1 MLIDPITAL
10 SAASLA
16 FNGVKKAIQVGKDCE
31 SIFKQLS
38 IWSGHV
44 SDLQEWM
51 GQERKFKKPTLWQ
64 KLTWDKSET
73 AEAFDELI
81 AKKKVKEMEDAIR
94 HEFTWGKLHHLGMDG
109 PYGYKAL
116 IKIRREIRE
125 KRKKQI
131 YDQMRLRK
139 TFIYNTKMGVAI
151 GTLVLILLWLMHF
164 LWTAIVEAS
173 K

>member
-1 MLIDPITAL
+1 MIDPITAL

-16 FNGVKKAIQVGKDCE
+16 FNGVKKAIQVGRDME
-31 SIFKQLS
+31 DIFRQLS
-38 IWSGHV
+38 TWSGHV

-81 AKKKVKEMEDAIR
+81 AKKKI
-94 HEFTWGKLHHLGMDG
+94 
-109 PYGYKAL
+109 KA
-116 IKIRREIRE
+116 
-125 KRKKQI
+125 KRKAQI
-131 YDQMRLRK
+131 YDQIRARK
-139 TFIYNTKMGVAI
+139 RFFYNTKMGVAI
-151 GTLVLILLWLMHF
+151 GTLVLILIWLLHF
-164 LWTAIVEAS
+164 AWTAITEAS

>member
-1 MLIDPITAL
+1 MDPVTLL

-16 FNGVKKAIQVGKDCE
+16 FNGVKKAIQVGRDME
-31 SIFKQLS
+31 NIFKQLS
-38 IWSGHV
+38 VWSGHV

-51 GQERKFKKPTLWQ
+51 GQEKKYKKPTLWQ

-81 AKKKVKEMEDAIR
+81 AKKKIEEMEKAIK

-109 PYGYKAL
+109 PYGYKAF
-116 IKIRREIRE
+116 IKIRRDIKD
-125 KRKKQI
+125 KRKREV
-131 YDQMRLRK
+131 YNQMRARK
-139 TFIYNTKMGVAI
+139 AFLYNTKMGVFI
-151 GTLVLILLWLMHF
+151 GAFVLVLIWMGNF
-164 LWTAIVEAS
+164 LWKAIMEAS

>member
-1 MLIDPITAL
+1 MDPVTIL

-16 FNGVKKAIQVGKDCE
+16 FNGVKKAIQVGRDME
-31 SIFKQLS
+31 DIFKQLS
-38 IWSGHV
+38 VWSGHV

-51 GQERKFKKPTLWQ
+51 GQEKKYKKPTLWQ

-81 AKKKVKEMEDAIR
+81 AKKKIKEMEDAIR

-109 PYGYKAL
+109 PYGYRAFV
-116 IKIRREIRE
+116 KIRREVRA
-125 KRKKQI
+125 KRKAEI
-131 YDQMRLRK
+131 YDQMRRRK
-139 TFIYNTKMGVAI
+139 AFWYNTKMGMAI
-151 GTLVLILLWLMHF
+151 GTLVLILIYLCHF
-164 LWTAIVEAS
+164 LWTAIIEAS

>member
-1 MLIDPITAL
+1 MDPVTLL

-16 FNGVKKAIQVGKDCE
+16 FNGVKKAIQVGRDME
-31 SIFKQLS
+31 DIFKQLS
-38 IWSGHV
+38 VWSGHV

-51 GQERKFKKPTLWQ
+51 GQEKKYKKPTLWQ

-81 AKKKVKEMEDAIR
+81 AKKKIKEMEDAIK

-109 PYGYKAL
+109 PYGYKAF
-116 IKIRREIRE
+116 IKIRRDIKD
-125 KRKKQI
+125 KRKREV
-131 YDQMRLRK
+131 YNQMRARK
-139 TFIYNTKMGVAI
+139 AFLYNTKMGVFI
-151 GTLVLILLWLMHF
+151 GAFVLVLIWMGNF
-164 LWTAIVEAS
+164 LWKAIMEAS

>member
-1 MLIDPITAL
+1 MDPVTLL

-16 FNGVKKAIQVGKDCE
+16 FNGVKKAIQVGRDME
-31 SIFKQLS
+31 DIFKQLS
-38 IWSGHV
+38 TWSGYV

-51 GQERKFKKPTLWQ
+51 GQERKYKKPTLWQ

-81 AKKKVKEMEDAIR
+81 AKKKIKEMEDAIK

-109 PYGYKAL
+109 PYGYRAF
-116 IKIRREIRE
+116 IKIRRDIIA
-125 KRKKQI
+125 KRKKEI
-131 YDQMRLRK
+131 YDQMRRRK
-139 TFIYNTKMGVAI
+139 AFLYHTKMGVAI
-151 GTLVLILLWLMHF
+151 GTLVLILIYLCHF
-164 LWTAIVEAS
+164 LWTAILESS

>member
-1 MLIDPITAL
+1 VIDPITAL
-10 SAASLA
+10 SAANLA
-16 FNGVKKAIQVGKDCE
+16 FNGVKKAIQVGRDLE
-31 SIFKQLS
+31 DIFSQLS
-38 IWSGHV
+38 TWSGHV

-81 AKKKVKEMEDAIR
+81 AKKKIKEMEDAIK

-109 PYGYKAL
+109 PYGYRAF
-116 IKIRREIRE
+116 IKIRREIKE
-125 KRKKQI
+125 KRKEQI
-131 YDQMRLRK
+131 YNQMRRRK
-139 TFIYNTKMGVAI
+139 AFIYNTKMGVAI
-151 GTLVLILLWLMHF
+151 GTLVLILIWLLHF
-164 LWTAIVEAS
+164 AWTAIMEAS

>member
-1 MLIDPITAL
+1 MDPVTLL

-16 FNGVKKAIQVGKDCE
+16 FNGVKKAIQVGRDME
-31 SIFKQLS
+31 DIFKQLS
-38 IWSGHV
+38 VWSGHV

-51 GQERKFKKPTLWQ
+51 GQEKKYKKPTLWQ

-81 AKKKVKEMEDAIR
+81 AKKKIEEMEKAIK

-109 PYGYKAL
+109 PYGYKAF
-116 IKIRREIRE
+116 IKIRRDIKD
-125 KRKKQI
+125 KRKREV
-131 YDQMRLRK
+131 YNQMRARK
-139 TFIYNTKMGVAI
+139 AFLYNTNMGVFI
-151 GTLVLILLWLMHF
+151 GAFVLVLIWMGNF
-164 LWTAIVEAS
+164 LWKAIMEAS

>member
-1 MLIDPITAL
+1 MDPVTLL

-16 FNGVKKAIQVGKDCE
+16 FNGVKKAIQVGRDME
-31 SIFKQLS
+31 DIFKQLS
-38 IWSGHV
+38 VWSGHV

-51 GQERKFKKPTLWQ
+51 GQEKKYKKPTLWQ

-81 AKKKVKEMEDAIR
+81 AKKKIEEMEKAIK

-109 PYGYKAL
+109 PYGYKAF
-116 IKIRREIRE
+116 IKIRRDIKD
-125 KRKKQI
+125 KRKREV
-131 YDQMRLRK
+131 YNQMRARK
-139 TFIYNTKMGVAI
+139 AFLYNTKMGVFI
-151 GTLVLILLWLMHF
+151 GALVLLLIWMGNF
-164 LWTAIVEAS
+164 LWEAIMEAS